1 MPLQY
6 SVPQFIDIENKVIGP
21 ISVRQFI
28 IIAVEIGL
36 VFLFYKTLQF
46 PTFILCAILTLTI
59 AVLFAF
65 VKING
70 RPFHYFMLNFMM
82 SVKNPHLRVWRK
94 ELTTPIQRRTLRI
107 KRPLAPDEQA
117 QVNYIKNVHAKER
130 SKARL
135 SELSLLVDTGGYY
148 ERH

>member
-6 SVPQFIDIENKVIGP
+6 SVPQFIDVENKVIGP
-21 ISVRQFI
+21 ISVRQFVI
-28 IIAVEIGL
+28 VAVEIGL
-36 VFLFYKTLQF
+36 VFVFYKTMQF
-46 PTFILCAILTLTI
+46 SSFILCTILTLII

-70 RPFHYFMLNFMM
+70 RPFHYFMLNFLM

-94 ELTTPIQRRTLRI
+94 ELTTPIRHQTLNI
-107 KRPLAPDEQA
+107 KKPLAPEEQA
-117 QVNYIKNVHAKER
+117 QVNYIKSVHQKER

-135 SELSLLVDTGGYY
+135 SDLSLLVDTGGYFK
-148 ERH
+148 RH